1 MIGPTEL
8 CPEGIGLAF
17 FDLDDTVLV
26 DGTFITPRVLD
37 TINLARERGCMACVS
52 TGRAYT
58 MVPESLRK
66 PQYMD
71 YLLCAN
77 GARVYDT
84 FGGLLYE
91 RSMTRE
97 QVLAAMDALK
107 PLNPAYNGFIDDHA
121 YFEYRGL
128 SYMVTGRREPLTL
141 STQKEAL
148 HTGMGHQVRELART
162 ARKGL
167 RFARRVVT
175 TNDNKS
181 MVRHIRPYVEKTQE
195 GIAKLGCSLPSRTAC
210 DRAIAILDH
219 LDCFEVARMSWT
231 ELEVTAKGVTKATA
245 ARWLMDYLGIKPACA
260 VAFGDSENDAP
271 LAEAC
276 GTFVAVANADDRVRE
291 IANDV
296 CESVY
301 DDGVAR
307 WLERAMA
314 EADGAQY
321 E

>member
-1 MIGPTEL
+1 MIGPTKL
-8 CPEGIGLAF
+8 CPEGIGLTF

-26 DGTFITPRVLD
+26 DGTYITPRMLD

-52 TGRAYT
+52 TGRAFHL
-58 MVPESLRK
+58 VPESMRK

-77 GARVYDT
+77 GARIYDT

-97 QVLAAMDALK
+97 QVLAAMDALEPLK
-107 PLNPAYNGFIDDHA
+107 PSWNGFIDDHA
-121 YFEYRGL
+121 YFEFLGL
-128 SYMVTGRREPLTL
+128 SYMLTGRREALTL
-141 STQKEAL
+141 GTQRQAL
-148 HTGMGHQVRELART
+148 HTGMGQHLRELALN

-167 RFARRVVT
+167 RFAQRVLER
-175 TNDNKS
+175 DDDKS
-181 MVRHIRPYVEKTQE
+181 MVRHIRPFVEQSQQ
-195 GIAKLGCSLPSRTAC
+195 GIAKLGCSLPSRKAC
-210 DRAIAILDH
+210 ERAMAILDH
-219 LDCFEVARMSWT
+219 LGFFEVARMSWT
-231 ELEVTAKGVTKATA
+231 ELEVTAKGVTKGTA
-245 ARWLMDYLGIKPACA
+245 ARWLMDYLHVDPACA

-276 GTFVAVANADDRVRE
+276 GTFVAVANADSRVRE
-291 IANDV
+291 IADDV
-296 CESVY
+296 CESIY

-307 WLERAMA
+307 WLERTMA
-314 EADGAQY
+314 EADGAQH